1 MRPRCLAVVGLGA
14 IGGSVAWQARLAGV
28 PSVIG
33 FAPDRADSVHA
44 LKAAA
49 VHDIADT
56 PARAVRGADL
66 VVLAAPPQAI
76 LDLLAAIGR
85 HLDPGALVTDVAS
98 IKAPVV
104 AAAIEAGLGD
114 RFAGSHPFTGTHVA
128 GWTGARPDRF
138 TNAIVYVSPTG
149 PQGERAAREV
159 MNFWA
164 SVLGAHPVLVD
175 ARVHDAQ
182 LAWTSH
188 LPQATASTL
197 AHLLAREP
205 SLRGASFGGGMR
217 DTTRLAASPAEMW
230 VDILLMNRGPVLT
243 ALTRLEGEMA
253 TLRGL
258 VEQDDR
264 PGLYAFLE
272 EAAIFR
278 RRLEGDEGRAAPAE
292 TKGKTDS

>member
-1 MRPRCLAVVGLGA
+1 MRPRALAVIGLGA
-14 IGGSVAWQARLAGV
+14 IGGSVAWQARRAGV

-33 FAPDRADSVHA
+33 FAPDRTDSVHA

-56 PARAVRGADL
+56 PARAVHGADL
-66 VVLAAPPQAI
+66 VVLAAPPQAV

-85 HLDPGALVTDVAS
+85 HLSPEALVTDVAS
-98 IKAPVV
+98 IKAPVI
-104 AAAIEAGLGD
+104 AAALEAGLGD
-114 RFAGSHPFTGTHVA
+114 RFAGSHPFTGTHLA
-128 GWTGARPDRF
+128 GWAGAQPDRF
-138 TNAIVYVSPTG
+138 TNAVVYVSPTG
-149 PQGERAAREV
+149 PQGERAAREI

-175 ARVHDAQ
+175 ARTHDAQ

-188 LPQATASTL
+188 LPQATASAL
-197 AHLLAREP
+197 AFVLGQEP

-217 DTTRLAASPAEMW
+217 DTTRLAASPADMW
-230 VDILLMNRGPVLT
+230 VDILLMNRGPIVT
-243 ALTRLEGEMA
+243 ALTRLEGELG

-258 VEQDDR
+258 LEREDR
-264 PGLYAFLE
+264 PALYAFLE

-278 RRLEGDEGRAAPAE
+278 RRLEGDASGMPPSE
-292 TKGKTDS
+292 TGT